1 MNKKIKII
9 VDDKIPFLKGVLEPF
24 ASIQYLNY
32 TQINNEVLKD
42 ADALIVR
49 TRTKCDRN
57 LLDGTNVKF
66 IATATIGFDHID
78 TKYCKEKNIKWI
90 NAPGC
95 NGGSV
100 LQYFASAL
108 LNIAHKKNISLKE
121 KTIGIIGVGNVGSK
135 IEKFT
140 RTIGMNVLLNDP
152 PRERMEGSQKFVSL
166 DYLIQN
172 SDIITF
178 HVPLNKDGIDRT
190 FHLADENFFKKFN
203 SPKILINTSRG
214 EVIKTEALKNAV
226 KQKKISSLI
235 LDVWENEPQIDNEL
249 LNLTDIATPH
259 IAGYSADGKANGT
272 AICINELNKFFNL
285 GLNENWYPEEIPL
298 PNNSI
303 QIVVDCKDK
312 SFQQIIYELINNT
325 YKILD
330 DDNRLRQSTE
340 TFEQQRA
347 NYPVRRE
354 FNFYKVKLLNGNNE
368 IENII
373 KQLGFNLEKNRG
385 TK

>member
-9 VDDKIPFLKGVLEPF
+9 ADDKIPFLKGVLEPF

-42 ADALIVR
+42 VDALLIR
-49 TRTKCDRN
+49 TRTKCNAD
-57 LLDGTNVKF
+57 LLDDTNVKF

-78 TKYCKEKNIKWI
+78 TKFCEEKNIKWI

-95 NGGSV
+95 NSGSV
-100 LQYFASAL
+100 MQYFASAL
-108 LNIAHKKNISLKE
+108 LNLAEKKNILLRE
-121 KTIGIIGVGNVGSK
+121 KTLGIIGVGNVGSK
-135 IEKFT
+135 IEKFA

-178 HVPLNKDGIDRT
+178 HVPLNKDGIDKT
-190 FHLADENFFKKFN
+190 FHLADESFFEKFT
-203 SPKILINTSRG
+203 SQKILINTSRG

-249 LNLTDIATPH
+249 LNFTDIATPH
-259 IAGYSADGKANGT
+259 IAGYSVDGKANGT
-272 AICINELNKFFNL
+272 AVCVNELNKFFNL
-285 GLNENWYPEEIPL
+285 GLNANWYPIEIPL
-298 PNNSI
+298 PNNSF
-303 QIVVDCKDK
+303 QITVDCKNK
-312 SFQQIIYELINNT
+312 SFQQINFELVNHTYEIF
-325 YKILD
+325 D
-330 DDNRLRQSTE
+330 DDSRLRNSID

-354 FNFYKVKLLNGNNE
+354 FNFYKVNLKNGNKDLEKTINK
-368 IENII
+368 I
-373 KQLGFNLEKNRG
+373 GFNLE
-385 TK
+385 

>member
-1 MNKKIKII
+1 MNNKIKII
-9 VDDKIPFLKGVLEPF
+9 ADDKIPFLKGVLEPF

-42 ADALIVR
+42 VDALIIR
-49 TRTKCDRN
+49 TRTKCNAD

-78 TKYCKEKNIKWI
+78 TNYCEEKNIKWV

-95 NGGSV
+95 NSSSV
-100 LQYFASAL
+100 LQYFALAL
-108 LNIAHKKNISLKE
+108 LNLADKKNILLKE
-121 KTIGIIGVGNVGSK
+121 KTLGIIGVGNVGKK
-135 IEKFT
+135 IEKFAH
-140 RTIGMNVLLNDP
+140 TIGMNVLLNDP
-152 PRERMEGSQKFVSL
+152 PRERTEGSNNFVSL

-172 SDIITF
+172 ADIITF
-178 HVPLNKDGIDRT
+178 HVPLNKDGIDKT
-190 FHLADENFFKKFN
+190 YHLADESFFEKFN
-203 SPKILINTSRG
+203 SQKILINTSRG
-214 EVIKTEALKNAV
+214 EGIKTEALKNAV

-235 LDVWENEPQIDNEL
+235 LDVWENEPQIDNKL

-272 AICINELNKFFNL
+272 AVCVNELNKFFNL

-298 PNNSI
+298 PNNSS
-303 QIVVDCKDK
+303 QIIVDCKNK
-312 SFQQIIYELINNT
+312 SFQQIIFELVNHT
-325 YKILD
+325 YKIFD
-330 DDNRLRQSTE
+330 DDNRLRKSTE

-354 FNFYKVKLLNGNNE
+354 FNFYKVKLLNENE
-368 IENII
+368 ELEKII
-373 KQLGFNLEKNRG
+373 KQLGFNSE
-385 TK
+385 